1 VNKFVQ
7 AAIGFA
13 ISGVFLFLAFRSID
27 FAALRAS
34 LSTINAWYI
43 LPFVAVTMAQM
54 WWRAVRWRV
63 LLKPEKDCSSLALFG
78 PMMVGFAF
86 NSVFPARA
94 GEVARPMALA
104 KTEDIPFAAGLSTV
118 VLERLLDAITLLV
131 ILAIVPAILPFDPAV
146 EQVWDGRREIP
157 GSTLAAIF
165 TALGLGMGAVA
176 GFFAMRVAEKKPGL
190 AKTLFAISV
199 VCGIGGLVAAFGPFI
214 DRAHNYEFGSRYV
227 LNAETFKSLGKGLS
241 RTVAVLL
248 FGVIAM
254 MLPPVQRL
262 TLAVIDRAPLIP
274 EGLRAM
280 LRSLFNKF
288 VDGFRSLRDPKSLV
302 IVVLHSIGIWALGG
316 FSFQLMSWGVP
327 GLEMTLTHALA
338 FLAITAIAISVPSA
352 PGFWGLYEAGG
363 IVALL
368 VLGLVPSTAEGRALG
383 LGYTIICHFFQWL
396 PITIIGL
403 IYAGKIHI
411 GKPVAT
417 VAE

>member
-1 VNKFVQ
+1 MKKFIQ
-7 AAIGFA
+7 AAVGFA

-27 FAALRAS
+27 FAALKAS
-34 LSTINAWYI
+34 FATINAWYI
-43 LPFVAVTMAQM
+43 IPFVAVTMAQM

-63 LLKPEKDCSSLALFG
+63 LLKPEKDCSSLSLFG

-94 GEVARPMALA
+94 GEVARPMALS
-104 KTEDIPFAAGLSTV
+104 KTEGVPFAAGLSTV
-118 VLERLLDAITLLV
+118 VLERLLDAITLLA

-146 EQVWDGRREIP
+146 EQVWDGRREVP
-157 GSTLAAIF
+157 GSTLAAMF
-165 TALGLGMGAVA
+165 AALGLGAGALA
-176 GFFAMRVAEKKPGL
+176 GFLGLRLAEKKPGI
-190 AKTLFAISV
+190 AKALFAVSV
-199 VCGIGGLVAAFGPFI
+199 VFGIGGLLAAFGPFI
-214 DRAHNYEFGSRYV
+214 DRTHNYEFGSRYV

-248 FGVIAM
+248 IGVIAM

-262 TLAVIDRAPLIP
+262 TRTIIDRAPLLP
-274 EGLRAM
+274 DGLRNL
-280 LRSLFNKF
+280 LRNLFNKF
-288 VDGFRSLRDPKSLV
+288 VDGFRSLHDPKSLV
-302 IVVLHSIGIWALGG
+302 IVVIHSLGIWALGG

-327 GLEMTLTHALA
+327 GLEMTITHALA

-383 LGYTIICHFFQWL
+383 LGYTIVCHFFQWL
-396 PITIIGL
+396 PITIVGL
-403 IYAGKIHI
+403 FYAGKIHI
-411 GKPVAT
+411 GKPDAQI
-417 VAE
+417 AG